1 MGIESDQLVYDYL
14 SRVGD
19 LAQQQQ
25 LPSGARMRLVAEL
38 RTEIDRRR
46 TAQRAHTP
54 GQVRRIIGTLGT
66 PDELVAAAARAGAPE
81 TPDPPEI
88 PEPRRARLPGGGR
101 RGADPDAAG
110 PRGADPGGAARR
122 GGRGVSASRGE
133 GSGEGGAARRSGD
146 KAPRRVDPG
155 GAARRSGDEAPRRAD
170 PGGAAR
176 RSGDEAS
183 AARRGGLG
191 ASASRGEGSG
201 ASAPPGPGR
210 GASVRRVGKGAF
222 ALRRADRDAGAPG
235 ASVPAQ
241 ADPDASA
248 PHRLGMDEVGPD
260 AGDGDWWRDEP
271 GPFGETGPGAFG
283 EFGPGTEVPGFRGGV
298 EIPALLRPPEAE
310 EEPDEETEDEA
321 PEEEDPEAQAA
332 PEKPRRRFR
341 RARPAPAAPQAAPR
355 RGLGHPVLLLA
366 AALLVV
372 GAAMGSLLALAGGWL
387 LAYSSRTLSRAE
399 AKWAAM
405 GLPGAV
411 AVAALVWLWGR
422 MDGRWGAPIPEHGMR
437 DALGDVWP
445 VTVRAAAV
453 ASALFLVWRA
463 RRR

>member
-46 TAQRAHTP
+46 EAQGAHTP
-54 GQVRRIIGTLGT
+54 GQVRRLIGTLGT
-66 PDELVAAAARAGAPE
+66 PDELVAAAARTGASE
-81 TPDPPEI
+81 TPEPREI
-88 PEPRRARLPGGGR
+88 PEPRRASLRGRER
-101 RGADPDAAG
+101 RGADADAAG
-110 PRGADPGGAARR
+110 PRRPT
-122 GGRGVSASRGE
+122 
-133 GSGEGGAARRSGD
+133 
-146 KAPRRVDPG
+146 P
-155 GAARRSGDEAPRRAD
+155 
-170 PGGAAR
+170 
-176 RSGDEAS
+176 
-183 AARRGGLG
+183 
-191 ASASRGEGSG
+191 
-201 ASAPPGPGR
+201 
-210 GASVRRVGKGAF
+210 
-222 ALRRADRDAGAPG
+222 DAG
-235 ASVPAQ
+235 ASVPRQ
-241 ADPDASA
+241 AGPDDSDTSA
-248 PHRLGMDEVGPD
+248 PHRLGMDELGAD
-260 AGDGDWWRDEP
+260 AGDGEWWRDEP

-310 EEPDEETEDEA
+310 EEEEPEEEAEDEA
-321 PEEEDPEAQAA
+321 PDEEEPEAP
-332 PEKPRRRFR
+332 PEKARRRFR
-341 RARPAPAAPQAAPR
+341 RARPAPAAPEATPR
-355 RGLGHPVLLLA
+355 RGFGHPVLLLA

-387 LAYSSRTLSRAE
+387 LAYSSRKLSRAE

-405 GLPGAV
+405 GLPGVV
-411 AVAALVWLWGR
+411 AAAALVWLWGR
-422 MDGRWGAPIPEHGMR
+422 MDGRWGTPIPEHGMK

-453 ASALFLVWRA
+453 ASALFLMWRA

>member
-46 TAQRAHTP
+46 EAQRAHTP

-66 PDELVAAAARAGAPE
+66 PDELVAAAARTGVSEP
-81 TPDPPEI
+81 PDPPEI
-88 PEPRRARLPGGGR
+88 PEPRRASLPDG
-101 RGADPDAAG
+101 G
-110 PRGADPGGAARR
+110 PRGAGAD
-122 GGRGVSASRGE
+122 AS
-133 GSGEGGAARRSGD
+133 
-146 KAPRRVDPG
+146 
-155 GAARRSGDEAPRRAD
+155 APRRA
-170 PGGAAR
+170 
-176 RSGDEAS
+176 
-183 AARRGGLG
+183 
-191 ASASRGEGSG
+191 
-201 ASAPPGPGR
+201 
-210 GASVRRVGKGAF
+210 GKGAF
-222 ALRRADRDAGAPG
+222 SRRRAVPDSGAPG
-235 ASVPAQ
+235 APVPSQ

-248 PHRLGMDEVGPD
+248 PHRSGMDELGPD
-260 AGDGDWWRDEP
+260 ADAEGGDWWQDEP

-298 EIPALLRPPEAE
+298 EIPALLLPPEPE
-310 EEPDEETEDEA
+310 EEPEADA
-321 PEEEDPEAQAA
+321 PEEEEEPEAEAP
-332 PEKPRRRFR
+332 PEKPRRRLR
-341 RARPAPAAPQAAPR
+341 RARPVPAPPEATPR
-355 RGLGHPVLLLA
+355 RGFGHPVLLLA

-372 GAAMGSLLALAGGWL
+372 GAVMGSLLALAGGWL
-387 LAYSSRTLSRAE
+387 LAYSSRKLSRAE

-411 AVAALVWLWGR
+411 AAAALVWLWGR
-422 MDGRWGAPIPEHGMR
+422 MDGRWGTPIPEHGMK

-453 ASALFLVWRA
+453 ASALFLLWRA

>member
-19 LAQQQQ
+19 LAQRQQ

-66 PDELVAAAARAGAPE
+66 PDELVAAAARARASEPPE
-81 TPDPPEI
+81 PPEI

-101 RGADPDAAG
+101 RGADADAGATGPRRVNPDPAPRGPGADASASREADPDAA
-110 PRGADPGGAARR
+110 APG
-122 GGRGVSASRGE
+122 
-133 GSGEGGAARRSGD
+133 
-146 KAPRRVDPG
+146 
-155 GAARRSGDEAPRRAD
+155 RAD
-170 PGGAAR
+170 E
-176 RSGDEAS
+176 DAS
-183 AARRGGLG
+183 AARR
-191 ASASRGEGSG
+191 A
-201 ASAPPGPGR
+201 
-210 GASVRRVGKGAF
+210 GKGALF
-222 ALRRADRDAGAPG
+222 RRRADRDAEAPDV
-235 ASVPAQ
+235 SVPSQ

-248 PHRLGMDEVGPD
+248 PHRLGMDEAGPD
-260 AGDGDWWRDEP
+260 TGDGDWWRDEP

-310 EEPDEETEDEA
+310 EEPEEEAEAEDEA
-321 PEEEDPEAQAA
+321 PEEAEPEAQAP
-332 PEKPRRRFR
+332 PEKARRRFR
-341 RARPAPAAPQAAPR
+341 RARRPAPAAPEAAPR
-355 RGLGHPVLLLA
+355 RGFGHPVLLLA

-372 GAAMGSLLALAGGWL
+372 GAVMGSLLALAGGWL

-411 AVAALVWLWGR
+411 AAAALVWLWGR

-445 VTVRAAAV
+445 VTVRTAAV

>member
-1 MGIESDQLVYDYL
+1 MAIESDQLVYDYL

-66 PDELVAAAARAGAPE
+66 PDELVAAAARAGASEP
-81 TPDPPEI
+81 PDPPEI
-88 PEPRRARLPGGGR
+88 PEPRRASLPGR
-101 RGADPDAAG
+101 DPDADA
-110 PRGADPGGAARR
+110 PRGPGKG
-122 GGRGVSASRGE
+122 
-133 GSGEGGAARRSGD
+133 
-146 KAPRRVDPG
+146 
-155 GAARRSGDEAPRRAD
+155 
-170 PGGAAR
+170 
-176 RSGDEAS
+176 AS
-183 AARRGGLG
+183 AARR
-191 ASASRGEGSG
+191 R
-201 ASAPPGPGR
+201 
-210 GASVRRVGKGAF
+210 GKGAF
-222 ALRRADRDAGAPG
+222 APRRADRDAEAPDD
-235 ASVPAQ
+235 SLRDR
-241 ADPDASA
+241 ADRDDSA
-248 PHRLGMDEVGPD
+248 PHRAGMDELGPD

-310 EEPDEETEDEA
+310 ADEEPEEEAEDEA
-321 PEEEDPEAQAA
+321 PEEAEPEAP
-332 PEKPRRRFR
+332 PEKARRRLR
-341 RARPAPAAPQAAPR
+341 RARPAPAAPRDAPR
-355 RGLGHPVLLLA
+355 RGFGHPVLLLA

-372 GAAMGSLLALAGGWL
+372 GAVMGSLLALAGGWL
-387 LAYSSRTLSRAE
+387 LAYSSRKLSRAE

-411 AVAALVWLWGR
+411 AAGTLVWLWGR
-422 MDGRWGAPIPEHGMR
+422 MDGRWGTPIPEHGMR

-445 VTVRAAAV
+445 VTVRTAAV